1 MNTAEAV
8 EVEVETFEPVGDAAR
23 RVVAKAAERMPPAHP
38 VVQTPMALLTHAV
51 QNGASVETMEKLMAL
66 HERWEANQARRAF
79 DQAVSEAKAE
89 IQPAI
94 RNKKGHN
101 DRKYADFAAIAAAV
115 DPVICKHGLSYR
127 FRTKQEGAISVTCIL
142 SHRDGHS
149 EENTL
154 SGPADQSGNKN
165 AIQAIGSTM
174 SYLMRYSLVQALGLS
189 TVDDDD
195 GKAAAA
201 DAVAEKPFI
210 SAEQEDALRDLI
222 DAAGTT
228 VEAFCNR
235 IKVPALSNIYAEK
248 YDAACAILNKLMQGR

>member
-1 MNTAEAV
+1 MNTAELIEIESPKTQVMA
-8 EVEVETFEPVGDAAR
+8 PQPAAG
-23 RVVAKAAERMPPAHP
+23 A
-38 VVQTPMALLTHAV
+38 VVQTPMQLLTHAV
-51 QNGASVETMEKLMAL
+51 QSGASVETMEKLMAL
-66 HERWEANQARRAF
+66 HERWEANMARRAF

-127 FRTKQEGAISVTCIL
+127 FRTKQEGSISVTCIL

-195 GKAAAA
+195 GKSASEP
-201 DAVAEKPFI
+201 EKPFI
-210 SAEQEDALRDLI
+210 TEEQIMALRELI
-222 DAAGTT
+222 QAAGTT
-228 VEAFCNR
+228 ADKFCER
-235 IKVPALSNIYAEK
+235 IKVPDLASIYADK
-248 YDAACAILNKLMQGR
+248 FDAACAILNQRIRGGR

>member
-1 MNTAEAV
+1 MSAAELI
-8 EVEVETFEPVGDAAR
+8 EVEPTAAR
-23 RVVAKAAERMPPAHP
+23 SIAMRPEPAAP

-66 HERWEANQARRAF
+66 HERYEANQARRAF
-79 DQAVSEAKAE
+79 DQAVSAAKAE

-94 RNKKGHN
+94 RNRKGHT
-101 DRKYADFAAIAAAV
+101 DRQYADFAAIAAAV
-115 DPVICKHGLSYR
+115 DPVIGQHGLSYR

-154 SGPADQSGNKN
+154 TGPADTSGSKN

-189 TVDDDD
+189 TVEDDD
-195 GKAAAA
+195 GRAAAA
-201 DAVAEKPFI
+201 TVKADTISEDQIAELQAMIDDLGGAEPAKFKAQFLRWAGVESLADIPAKNFRDAVAGL
-210 SAEQEDALRDLI
+210 Q
-222 DAAGTT
+222 
-228 VEAFCNR
+228 NR
-235 IKVPALSNIYAEK
+235 RKA
-248 YDAACAILNKLMQGR
+248 